1 MHVSCFSLPWIGVG
15 MDRDEAEE
23 FPGVARVDDVP
34 HRIRALPI
42 LWLATLSLRLDNKIE
57 SNSYDRMHALNLVQ
71 YRDISQIDRVGKIVE
86 ELNAILF

>member
-1 MHVSCFSLPWIGVG
+1 MYRAFRFLGLIGVG

-34 HRIRALPI
+34 HSHTVA
-42 LWLATLSLRLDNKIE
+42 ASDNKIE